1 MSTTVRIRSGSSA
14 NANCVS
20 RPSMGSTCLPS
31 APFRF
36 LSALATFLYPLESV
50 VSLNVVKTWT
60 VNSTPASSSTV
71 KDPVCSSQRFSTL
84 LSHVESADP
93 ITLFYDAGQD
103 CLSGLAACN
112 FGLFSSCPATTQQA
126 AIPGHCTCEPAILR
140 SVKLNHC
147 PKSAIIT
154 PACDPEP
161 HGAIVVEVRDEIRRE
176 AGSIG
181 FEVVA
186 LPDTAAKSAEA
197 AIRFLIDHLVSTG
210 RLQLC
215 IAPAALNAVL
225 DREQLGS
232 TGVGNSVAMP
242 QAALPNLT
250 KDVIGVVANSATGI
264 SWKAADD
271 VQVRWIVLC
280 LTRSGLNADRLR
292 ALQSLLAAIRQM
304 ASN

>member
-1 MSTTVRIRSGSSA
+1 MDSEFNSRVILDSE
-14 NANCVS
+14 
-20 RPSMGSTCLPS
+20 RPSLFVPTIFHGNLTCQIGRS
-31 APFRF
+31 
-36 LSALATFLYPLESV
+36 
-50 VSLNVVKTWT
+50 
-60 VNSTPASSSTV
+60 
-71 KDPVCSSQRFSTL
+71 
-84 LSHVESADP
+84 

-112 FGLFSSCPATTQQA
+112 FGLFSPCHDPLQQA
-126 AIPGHCTCEPAILR
+126 ATPGQCTFESAI
-140 SVKLNHC
+140 VQINC

-154 PACDPEP
+154 PACDREP
-161 HGAIVVEVRDEIRRE
+161 HGAIVVEFSDAIRRE

-181 FEVVA
+181 FDVVA
-186 LPDTAAKSAEA
+186 LPDAAAKSVEA
-197 AIRFLIDHLVSTG
+197 ALRFLIDHLVSTG
-210 RLQLC
+210 RLQLR

-264 SWKAADD
+264 SWEAADG

-280 LTRSGLNADRLR
+280 LTRSGLNADRLQT
-292 ALQSLLAAIRQM
+292 LQSLFAAIRQ
-304 ASN
+304 NGE